1 MHFCLSLAVLA
12 FMEGALIFKRS
23 FLKKSAKAIFVFS
36 IAAVFLVSLY
46 YSFDLYSVWKT
57 NPVTAAMLPPSTH
70 INYFL
75 FYVFMWAFAPY
86 VVSLVAAL
94 VFLSAF
100 KISNKKSGEKYFETE
115 EPWMAG
121 TAIFL
126 CGHPGWLVYMVS
138 LIVIYLLMHLFF
150 RAKNQSRKRGSL
162 SDRLPLYRLWI
173 PIAIIAILAC
183 ELWLPSVWPFWS
195 KLLL

>member
-23 FLKKSAKAIFVFS
+23 FLKKYAKAIFVFS
-36 IAAVFLVSLY
+36 ISAVFLIGLY

-57 NPVTAAMLPPSTH
+57 NPVTAAMLPPSTA
-70 INYFL
+70 IDYFL

-86 VVSLVAAL
+86 VVSLAAAL

-126 CGHPGWLVYMVS
+126 CGHPGWIVYMAS
-138 LIVIYLLMHLFF
+138 LIAIYLLIHLFF
-150 RAKNQSRKRGSL
+150 RIKNRSKKE
-162 SDRLPLYRLWI
+162 DRLPLYHLWI
-173 PIAIIAILAC
+173 PIAIVTILIC
-183 ELWLPSVWPFWS
+183 EFWLPLVWPFWS